1 MSKLL
6 QLKIVEKPAP
16 TPHDN
21 PNNPRLISFTGDSGM
36 TNRFGDTFHG
46 EQWLY
51 DVGGAA
57 SGSGIVIKKQT
68 ILGEPVFVSV
78 SGHYNFEGTDLYLA
92 CHIHVLRIYKSSER
106 FGEIGGYRR
115 IHFDPNDRSQLACL
129 NENERIVFHPANS
142 FRADAGASKEVQALI
157 QRKHARNPPR
167 RAAGWAEIIG

>member
-1 MSKLL
+1 
-6 QLKIVEKPAP
+6 
-16 TPHDN
+16 
-21 PNNPRLISFTGDSGM
+21 M

-157 QRKHARNPPR
+157 QENMPAIRQGALLAGLKLLVKARLLDEGAALDYAR
-167 RAAGWAEIIG
+167 RATASAGATAGANAPAPK